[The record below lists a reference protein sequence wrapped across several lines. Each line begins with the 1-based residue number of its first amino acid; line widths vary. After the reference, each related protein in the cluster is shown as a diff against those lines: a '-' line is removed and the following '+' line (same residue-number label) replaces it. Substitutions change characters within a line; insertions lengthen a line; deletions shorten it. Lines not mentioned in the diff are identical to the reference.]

1 MQIGRLAAFG
11 RGEGGAGSPELSSR
25 GGASPELADL
35 GAPGSILDEIK
46 P

>member
-1 MQIGRLAAFG
+1 MQIGWLAAFG
-11 RGEGGAGSPELSSR
+11 RGE

-35 GAPGSILDEIK
+35 GAPGSILGEIK